1 MDIALVDD
9 RRVDA
14 RFGAEVLG
22 SPRATVRPGCTVTI
36 IDLSAGGALVQ
47 AGRPLRPG
55 ARVHVHF
62 HRGSRR
68 LTLAAHVQRCVVW
81 ALDADHGVMYRAAL
95 QFEHRCHAIWDSERR
110 SVDREGTTDGI
121 QGTTGDAVR

>member
-1 MDIALVDD
+1 MDFALAAD

-14 RFGAEVLG
+14 RFGADVLG
-22 SPRATVRPGCTVTI
+22 SARATVRPGCTVGL

-55 ARVHVHF
+55 ARVHLQF

-68 LTLAAHVQRCVVW
+68 FTLVAHVQRCAVW
-81 ALDADHGVMYRAAL
+81 ALDADRGVIYRAAV
-95 QFEHRCHAIWDSERR
+95 QFEHRCHAVWDGERG
-110 SVDREGTTDGI
+110 SDHREGTADGV
-121 QGTTGDAVR
+121 QRGTGDAVC